1 MWIIT
6 HRDNIENITY
16 DTLAGRIMRI
26 DLETGKI
33 LGAMESPGHW
43 LNVSSTGE
51 IYIGSLTGNVFRW
64 YPGWLNTG
72 LGSEEGL
79 RPANVR

>member
-1 MWIIT
+1 
-6 HRDNIENITY
+6 
-16 DTLAGRIMRI
+16 MRI
-26 DLETGKI
+26 DLGSGKI

-51 IYIGSLTGNVFRW
+51 IFIGSLTGNVFRW
-64 YPGWLNTG
+64 YPGWLDRG

-79 RPANVR
+79 RPANQR